1 MTTKPVLV
9 LTNVETNVTPGDYET
24 ENAFR
29 FGNRVKAPKINDD
42 YALFRYKF
50 KNIGGAGKVQ
60 YFIYCEDA
68 SDGSK
73 KYWKGGYKQID
84 VPNDGSELYVEETWS
99 PAEVEFNFM
108 MGGIEMSYIDNNL
121 SPFMYVN
128 MKNYMYNLVLVED
141 ENRGYRVPA
150 NLQFV
155 YVAGKPVGIDHVE
168 TTGGK
173 AITGGEGEIIIRA
186 DKAETVAI
194 YGIDG
199 RLVHRVSTE
208 AGDTKRVSVPA
219 GIYIVKGAKV
229 VVR

>member
-1 MTTKPVLV
+1 MQAT
-9 LTNVETNVTPGDYET
+9 
-24 ENAFR
+24 A
-29 FGNRVKAPKINDD
+29 
-42 YALFRYKF
+42 
-50 KNIGGAGKVQ
+50 
-60 YFIYCEDA
+60 
-68 SDGSK
+68 
-73 KYWKGGYKQID
+73 
-84 VPNDGSELYVEETWS
+84 NDGSELYVEKTWS
-99 PAEVEFNFM
+99 PAEVGFNFM

-155 YVAGKPVGIDHVE
+155 YVAGKPVGI
-168 TTGGK
+168 
-173 AITGGEGEIIIRA
+173 GGEGKIIIRA